1 MEHVDTTALL
11 DVAKR
16 DAATIQ
22 RMPTMM
28 ALDFLSDIGAMNE
41 NVRTALIASR
51 PRRSRSPRVG
61 LNVTI

>member
-1 MEHVDTTALL
+1 MDTTALL

-22 RMPTMM
+22 RMPMMM

-41 NVRTALIASR
+41 NVRTA
-51 PRRSRSPRVG
+51 
-61 LNVTI
+61 

>member
-41 NVRTALIASR
+41 NVRTA
-51 PRRSRSPRVG
+51 
-61 LNVTI
+61 